1 MPSAI
6 IIMHFTIVTNDID
19 SSSHIRRNWLQG
31 NAHGDRRPRRSH
43 LFRSFRRL
51 FTDRTTGVIRSQFLE
66 AVPVNG
72 VSTRHFVRCIATAE
86 QILLADRTVAH
97 VLAVL
102 AIMIVKQQGINT
114 HTTVVT
120 VLEVFA
126 TTDAAESA
134 ILAMIRSLLGGHP
147 KIADIAVVFT
157 ELDVTVVTVV
167 SVAAKREEKKQF
179 KNETTFGSRMK
190 YFQQ

>member
-1 MPSAI
+1 MPTAI
-6 IIMHFTIVTNDID
+6 TIMYFTIVANDID
-19 SSSHIRRNWLQG
+19 SSSHIRRDWLQG
-31 NAHGDRRPRRSH
+31 NTHGDRRPRRRH

-51 FTDRTTGVIRSQFLE
+51 FADRTTGVVRGQFLE

-72 VSTRHFVRCIATAE
+72 VSTRHFMRCIATAE

-102 AIMIVKQQGINT
+102 AIVIVKQQGINA

-126 TTDAAESA
+126 TTHAAEPT
-134 ILAMIRSLLGGHP
+134 ILAMIRSFIGGHP
-147 KIADIAVVFT
+147 EIADIAVHA
-157 ELDVTVVTVV
+157 DVEY
-167 SVAAKREEKKQF
+167 SCSCEKKKMVQ
-179 KNETTFGSRMK
+179 NETTFRIG
-190 YFQQ
+190 

>member
-1 MPSAI
+1 MY
-6 IIMHFTIVTNDID
+6 FTIVANDID
-19 SSSHIRRNWLQG
+19 SSSHVRRDWLQG
-31 NAHGDRRPRRSH
+31 NTHGNRRPRRGH

-51 FTDRTTGVIRSQFLE
+51 FTDRTTGVIRGQFLE
-66 AVPVNG
+66 AVPVNS

-102 AIMIVKQQGINT
+102 AIVIVKQQGINAHAT
-114 HTTVVT
+114 IVT
-120 VLEVFA
+120 VLEVFT
-126 TTDAAESA
+126 TTDATESA

-157 ELDVTVVTVV
+157 ELYVTVETVV
-167 SVAAKREEKKQF
+167 PVGKIEK
-179 KNETTFGSRMK
+179 GSKMRRHS
-190 YFQQ
+190 FRLG

>member
-6 IIMHFTIVTNDID
+6 TIMYFTIVANDIN
-19 SSSHIRRNWLQG
+19 SSSHVRGNWLQG
-31 NAHGDRRPRRSH
+31 NAHGDRRPRRGH
-43 LFRSFRRL
+43 LFWGFCRL
-51 FTDRTTGVIRSQFLE
+51 FADRTTSVIRRQFLE
-66 AVPVNG
+66 AVPVNC

-102 AIMIVKQQGINT
+102 AIVIVKQQGINA

-126 TTDAAESA
+126 TTYAAESA

-147 KIADIAVVFT
+147 QIADIAVVFT
-157 ELDVTVVTVV
+157 ELDVAFDTIVPV
-167 SVAAKREEKKQF
+167 EKEKWVQ
-179 KNETTFGSRMK
+179 K
-190 YFQQ
+190 